1 LKPFKNLAEKI
12 KMTRKNKLNYEEWGR
27 RLESGDRS
35 ESLLDLAS
43 RVQDLYTPS
52 DNPSAA
58 FEKNLRVRL
67 LDRFTTDPKFS
78 FAPPRRLL
86 AWGLTLLAVLTL
98 TILVLQLLP
107 GSVPTVSAAEIF
119 ERASLR
125 LSERLAANDVIY
137 DRIIMDWHKG
147 GFQRDNVVA
156 ELWRTADGSHL
167 RYQMYDE
174 NDLLYYDQHDDESL
188 WRSSYVRP
196 VYGNVIDFVY
206 QAPYIPEH
214 AYMKMEDKQLVA
226 QLLFRDLSTF
236 WSNIDQMVS
245 GERADCAGLFCAL
258 SSIGQG
264 WDCSDN
270 KCTLN
275 LGPVFLAENLIIY
288 AEVSGQSYL
297 KDGQEVYEVRTYL
310 PEVGDQWYTILKF
323 DTTTYDLL
331 EIEDYSHGKLQYR
344 IHLVERQILTWA
356 DLPDNFFRT
365 IPEGIEVRSWES
377 DIPLGHRE
385 DDYAWIISADP
396 PQGASLSGVVTVS
409 VEIGYRLV
417 SIERAKV
424 GLSLAWAGHDY
435 MESIKYD
442 KVPVKGGEG
451 TVQISFSVDADQLGE
466 GMWAVRP
473 IFFDTMGIDT
483 AWNGGV
489 TPQEILLEYC
499 VRCTSEP

>member
-1 LKPFKNLAEKI
+1 
-12 KMTRKNKLNYEEWGR
+12 MTRKNKLNYEEWGR

-35 ESLLDLAS
+35 EPLLSLVS
-43 RVQDLYTPS
+43 RVQDLYSPS
-52 DNPSAA
+52 DNLSPA
-58 FEKNLRVRL
+58 FEKNLRARL
-67 LDRFTTDPKFS
+67 LDRFTTDSEFS

-86 AWGLTLLAVLTL
+86 LWGLTLLAVLTL
-98 TILVLQLLP
+98 TVFALQLLP
-107 GSVPTVSAAEIF
+107 GSVPSVSAAEVF

-147 GFQRDNVVA
+147 GFQQRDDVVA

-174 NDLLYYDQHDDESL
+174 NDLLYYDQHDAESL

-196 VYGNVIDFVY
+196 VDGNVIDFVY
-206 QAPYIPEH
+206 QAPYVPGH
-214 AYMKMEDKQLVA
+214 SYMKMEDKQLVA

-245 GERADCAGLFCAL
+245 GERADCAGFFCAL

-264 WDCSDN
+264 WNCSDN
-270 KCTLN
+270 QCTLN

-310 PEVGDQWYTILKF
+310 PEVGDRFYTILKF

-331 EIEDYSHGKLQYR
+331 EIEDYSRGKLQYR
-344 IHLVERQILTWA
+344 IRLVERQILTWA

-377 DIPLGHRE
+377 DIPLGHKE

-417 SIERAKV
+417 SIEHAKV
-424 GLSLAWAGHDY
+424 GLGLAWAGHDY

-499 VRCTSEP
+499 VRCDSEP